1 MHKKLND
8 FHKKCA
14 GLENVTPP
22 TKENKDL
29 NAKVLD
35 DVEDLFNEL
44 YYI

>member
-14 GLENVTPP
+14 GLGNVTPP

-44 YYI
+44 CYI